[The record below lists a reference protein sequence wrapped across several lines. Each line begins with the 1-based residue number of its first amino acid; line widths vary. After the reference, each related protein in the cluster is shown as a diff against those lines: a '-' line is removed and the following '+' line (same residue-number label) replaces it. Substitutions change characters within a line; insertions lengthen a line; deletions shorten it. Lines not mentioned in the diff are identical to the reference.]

1 MAYNVRETPEGQQAI
16 QTHED
21 FSAHLKA
28 IRDNNQLTPEGKRE
42 QITEAYNAAKTKL
55 DDLRARADD
64 NRNKKIG
71 TLRRDL
77 FGVTGTADPQ
87 RAISY
92 RDAQDRVSKL
102 ELGDQDKALKLL
114 DQAEMSGDEV
124 MTKALVQR
132 ALELKWDKVANTYI
146 EKHPYYGT
154 KLEELWSTQDSPLS
168 EALLTNTATFYI
180 TAPPEVSGSFAW
192 R

>member
-1 MAYNVRETPEGQQAI
+1 MAYNVRETAEGQRAI
-16 QTHED
+16 QIHDEYKTRLDWIRANKHLTH
-21 FSAHLKA
+21 
-28 IRDNNQLTPEGKRE
+28 EGKRE
-42 QITEAYNAAKTKL
+42 QITEVYREAKAELET
-55 DDLRARADD
+55 LRAQAQEKRT
-64 NRNKKIG
+64 KKVAS
-71 TLRRDL
+71 LRRGL
-77 FGVTGTADPQ
+77 FGVSGTADPQ

-146 EKHPYYGT
+146 DSHPYYGS
-154 KLEELWSTQDSPLS
+154 KLEELWSAQESPLS

-180 TAPPEVSGSFAW
+180 SQPSEVSGYSM
-192 R
+192 